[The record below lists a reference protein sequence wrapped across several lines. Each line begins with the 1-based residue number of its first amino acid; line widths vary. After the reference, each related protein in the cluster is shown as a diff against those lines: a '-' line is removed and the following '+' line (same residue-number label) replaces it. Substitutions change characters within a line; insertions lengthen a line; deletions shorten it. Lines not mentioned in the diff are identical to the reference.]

1 MNWNGGALSRS
12 RHKTKLS
19 LSAAQMRY
27 FAKAQAQSQRPR
39 QFKADL
45 EFSTLEHAR
54 KEELDARKRSPPS
67 PRVDYHEGSSI
78 SPKASLREERA
89 VISPSSSSSPAFPI
103 SYDYKKDDSLE
114 DQKRKLLA
122 MNDWCGLK
130 KPLPVEMVSTS
141 TDNMDVGDGRIGYKR
156 VNKRRLSDS
165 SEAYSPLEGLTGMKT
180 RKTPQARNLHNAEEN
195 RHRAYKRQQL
205 ERRISPLDSQSE
217 DGSESESSSLHK
229 DSPFGSAL
237 GRVAAPYIRNLH
249 NVEEKRHR
257 ANKRQQSEFGRRIGP
272 LDGRNEDGFNLESSS
287 IHRDSPFCNALERV
301 TTPYVRNLH
310 NAEENRHRANKCQQ
324 LELRQRIG
332 PLDGRREDGSE
343 PESSSLYIDSPFGS
357 ALEKVTTPYASHYY
371 NSDENLFADEP
382 TKSQPLFQP
391 SPLRSIVYDWSDI
404 KSDAVLSAGS
414 PLDAIS
420 ATDSPTEI
428 ELKMVNHHRHP
439 RVSGL
444 RQVRSTISS
453 RLPAELTTDAVSII
467 SRDSMSQIYKS
478 GLLKKATYIPVRP
491 ELNSENITRFLL
503 EHDNVEPI
511 YQYPDVNVQPHSAES
526 VEIAA
531 TDSIEYDPGAQE
543 ELEEFCTPSRFR
555 AQSNL
560 CVPTTAVNFRE
571 RGIATGEPGAVVA
584 GSLISRRGTIGDL
597 TSTTMRLPTTI
608 NDGESLSPDSG
619 WKDFVKG
626 SANGEI
632 SDISPSIQ
640 RCVNSQQDPQS
651 PNSGRDKEGSSPPS
665 SPHQFDFLYSEPSD
679 KPAFDQHNPHKK
691 RGTCSPL
698 SSPHRFSSIS
708 SDQSTNTQSAAHAAS
723 SLPDISREIPFYS
736 PGHPSVLR
744 DQVAPSHGRESTE
757 ELEQPAECF
766 VKPALIFTKP
776 ARFVGERVGGV
787 SSSTETGE
795 HKSRSIDSSL
805 GQAQPEW
812 RPEEEEVEDIED

>member
-67 PRVDYHEGSSI
+67 PRVDHQEGSSK

-89 VISPSSSSSPAFPI
+89 VIPPSSSSSPAFPI
-103 SYDYKKDDSLE
+103 SCDYKKDDSLE

-141 TDNMDVGDGRIGYKR
+141 TDNMDVGDGRIGYQR

-165 SEAYSPLEGLTGMKT
+165 SKAYSPLEGLTGMKDG
-180 RKTPQARNLHNAEEN
+180 KTPQARNLHNAEEN
-195 RHRAYKRQQL
+195 RHRAYKRQHL
-205 ERRISPLDSQSE
+205 ERRISPP
-217 DGSESESSSLHK
+217 DGQTSESESSSLHE
-229 DSPFGSAL
+229 DGPFGSAL
-237 GRVAAPYIRNLH
+237 GSVAAPDVRNLH
-249 NVEEKRHR
+249 NAEEKRHR

-272 LDGRNEDGFNLESSS
+272 SNGRSEDSSNPESSS
-287 IHRDSPFCNALERV
+287 IYRDSPFRSALERV

-332 PLDGRREDGSE
+332 PLYGRSEDGSE

-391 SPLRSIVYDWSDI
+391 SPIRSIFYDWSDI

-444 RQVRSTISS
+444 RQVRSKISS
-453 RLPAELTTDAVSII
+453 RLPGELTTDAVSII
-467 SRDSMSQIYKS
+467 SRDYVSQVYKS
-478 GLLKKATYIPVRP
+478 GLLKKATYAPVRP

-511 YQYPDVNVQPHSAES
+511 YQYPDLNAKPHSAES

-531 TDSIEYDPGAQE
+531 TDSIEYDPRAQE
-543 ELEEFCTPSRFR
+543 ELEEFCTPSRFL

-560 CVPTTAVNFRE
+560 CVPTTAVNDRE

-584 GSLISRRGTIGDL
+584 GSLISRRGTVGDL
-597 TSTTMRLPTTI
+597 TSTTVQLPSTI
-608 NDGESLSPDSG
+608 KGGESLSPDSG

-640 RCVNSQQDPQS
+640 RCGNSQQDAQS
-651 PNSGRDKEGSSPPS
+651 PNSCRDKEGSSPPS
-665 SPHQFDFLYSEPSD
+665 SPHQFAFLYSEPSD
-679 KPAFDQHNPHKK
+679 EPTFDQHNPHKK
-691 RGTCSPL
+691 LGTCSPL
-698 SSPHRFSSIS
+698 TSPHRFSSIS
-708 SDQSTNTQSAAHAAS
+708 SDQSTNAQSADDAAS
-723 SLPDISREIPFYS
+723 SLPDISREIPFS
-736 PGHPSVLR
+736 SSGHPSVLR

-757 ELEQPAECF
+757 ELEQPAECY

-776 ARFVGERVGGV
+776 ARFVGERVEGV
-787 SSSTETGE
+787 LSSTETGE
-795 HKSRSIDSSL
+795 YKSRSIDSSF
-805 GQAQPEW
+805 GQTQPEW